1 MSSTLKFTAKPF
13 FIASSAPPSSTHNQV
28 SKPALK
34 TSTTDADAVEN
45 LMPMYSK
52 NIVCFVRLVRLA
64 HMAIPFKPFRLWI
77 DRLSLYY
84 GGIVSELHHLHTPA
98 LRKNVQEV
106 MFTTQDNQ
114 TLRGW
119 YLKPKPEQPTL
130 LIANGNNFPL
140 HRLEPLLIKAFEQ
153 GKGLFVFD
161 YRGSGKSKGIMSE
174 AGYYED
180 MAAASQYLVNKKAT
194 PYNQQIVVGLSLG
207 GAVAVHQAQLKP
219 YKAVVLMGT
228 FTNYP
233 AVLERLYRLIGLPVK
248 HMKIN
253 ETFSFKFDS
262 LSKVN
267 KIKSPLLIGYAKDDG
282 LVSPDMSVALYDAAT
297 QATKKSLFS
306 SPNGNHIYG
315 LFGLVEKLL
324 PKLDNILQSTSAQNL
339 EQNAVN

>member
-45 LMPMYSK
+45 LMPMLSK
-52 NIVCFVRLVRLA
+52 ETIRFVWLVRLA
-64 HMAIPFKPFRLWI
+64 HTLIPYKPFRLWI
-77 DRLSLYY
+77 DRLNLYY
-84 GGIVSELHHLHTPA
+84 GGTVSALRHLHTPA

-119 YLKPKPEQPTL
+119 YLKPKPDQPTL

-140 HRLEPLLIKAFEQ
+140 HRLEPLLIRTLEQ

-161 YRGSGKSKGIMSE
+161 YRGSGKSKGIASE
-174 AGYYED
+174 TGYYED
-180 MAAASQYLVNKKAT
+180 MAAASQFLVNKKAT

-233 AVLERLYRLIGLPVK
+233 AALERLYRVIGLPVK
-248 HMKIN
+248 HMQLDK
-253 ETFSFKFDS
+253 TYSFKFDS

-267 KIKSPLLIGYAKDDG
+267 NIKSPLLIGYAQDDG
-282 LVSPDMSVALYDAAT
+282 LIPPEMSRALYDAAT

-315 LFGLVEKLL
+315 LFSLVEKLF
-324 PKLDNILQSTSAQNL
+324 PKLDKFIQSTPPLQAKQTVSR
-339 EQNAVN
+339 